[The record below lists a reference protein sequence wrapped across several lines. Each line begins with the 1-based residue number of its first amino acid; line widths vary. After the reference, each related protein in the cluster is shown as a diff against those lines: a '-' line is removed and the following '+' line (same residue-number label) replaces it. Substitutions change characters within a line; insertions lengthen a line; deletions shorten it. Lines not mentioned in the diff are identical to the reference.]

1 VSLSDDAGPVDDADR
16 VNDAARPVI
25 LVIQSDPDGG
35 LGRMEPVLREVADL
49 DLRRSDQGDPLPR
62 DLSGYDGL
70 VVLGG
75 AMGAT
80 DDDVAPWL
88 PATRRLMAAGVED
101 DLPTLGVCLGAQ
113 LLAAGTGGR
122 VELGA
127 QGLEVGVVPVAF
139 TTAAAD
145 DALLGPVIAQL
156 GHGPLVPQYHQDGI
170 TELPPGAVLLASG
183 ERYLHQAF
191 RLGGRAWGVQY
202 HPEVTPA
209 DFTAWLRDGHGSVQA
224 AGLDVAQVAEA
235 FAAAEPELAALA
247 DAHARSFAAVVAAAT
262 RR

>member
-1 VSLSDDAGPVDDADR
+1 MSIPDDRAPR
-16 VNDAARPVI
+16 DAASLPRV
-25 LVIQSDPDGG
+25 LVVQNEPDGG
-35 LGRMEPVLREVADL
+35 LGRMDPILREVADL
-49 DLRRSDQGDPLPR
+49 DVRRPDEGDRLPP

-113 LLAAGTGGR
+113 LLAAATGGR
-122 VELGA
+122 VELGI

-139 TTAAAD
+139 VRPASD
-145 DALLGPVIAQL
+145 DALLGPVVDQL
-156 GHGPLVPQYHQDGI
+156 GERPPAAQFHQDGI

-183 ERYLHQAF
+183 ERYPHQAF
-191 RLGGRAWGVQY
+191 RLGSRAWGLQY
-202 HPEVTPA
+202 HPEVTLA

-224 AGLDVAQVAEA
+224 AGLDGVRLAEA
-235 FAAAEPELAALA
+235 FAAAEPQLAALA
-247 DAHARSFAAVVAAAT
+247 GAHARSFAAVVTGARQRA
-262 RR
+262 